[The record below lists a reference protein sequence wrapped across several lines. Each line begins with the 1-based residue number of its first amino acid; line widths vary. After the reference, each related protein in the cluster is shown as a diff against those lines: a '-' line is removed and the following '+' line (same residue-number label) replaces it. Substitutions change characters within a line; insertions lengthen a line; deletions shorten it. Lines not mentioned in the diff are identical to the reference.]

1 MNGKKVISILLFVVA
16 LAMIGSGIY
25 LMNSKKYIFET
36 AMKKVFSTITEVS
49 NETLLNEMLNSDKY
63 KITTDTKMNLLGEPF
78 ISVSGDYHI
87 SNNDIYFNLDSKVA
101 EEDFIGLEAFLDDD
115 RMYYKIKEAMETF
128 YYTDLAISDTD
139 GTSSI
144 PSFKTESLEKKEFK
158 LLVNLFR
165 DSILDDLKDNELNK
179 SSETLNLGSKEVKTT
194 KISLSISEKKFFQ
207 IIIKYLDLIGNDTS
221 AIKALQKLD
230 SEITKEYIEEIKASL
245 EEKLD
250 ASDTT
255 EILNI
260 AFYLEGFNNVRR
272 IELSLIENYEIDSE
286 ASNTYTI
293 SYDSYT
299 NSSSNKVIAFKILE
313 NDIDRLSYEGIY
325 TTDSNIDITLILNN
339 EEQITT
345 VAGTLILSDSE
356 LSLDVTASLDEEEI
370 AVINYKVT
378 RVTKD
383 KEYKMEFSFY
393 DTSQENGIVSMNTIY
408 LNEDLPTI
416 DTESATDAKEVSEE
430 EMDIVNSFVAEKIN
444 IFSNYIVEL
453 FAKLETL
460 TPETPTPNDGNL
472 LDNDLLP
479 SEGTL

>member
-1 MNGKKVISILLFVVA
+1 M
-16 LAMIGSGIY
+16 
-25 LMNSKKYIFET
+25 
-36 AMKKVFSTITEVS
+36 
-49 NETLLNEMLNSDKY
+49 
-63 KITTDTKMNLLGEPF
+63 
-78 ISVSGDYHI
+78 
-87 SNNDIYFNLDSKVA
+87 
-101 EEDFIGLEAFLDDD
+101 
-115 RMYYKIKEAMETF
+115 
-128 YYTDLAISDTD
+128 
-139 GTSSI
+139 
-144 PSFKTESLEKKEFK
+144 
-158 LLVNLFR
+158 
-165 DSILDDLKDNELNK
+165 
-179 SSETLNLGSKEVKTT
+179 
-194 KISLSISEKKFFQ
+194 
-207 IIIKYLDLIGNDTS
+207 
-221 AIKALQKLD
+221 
-230 SEITKEYIEEIKASL
+230 
-245 EEKLD
+245 
-250 ASDTT
+250 
-255 EILNI
+255 
-260 AFYLEGFNNVRR
+260 
-272 IELSLIENYEIDSE
+272 
-286 ASNTYTI
+286 
-293 SYDSYT
+293 
-299 NSSSNKVIAFKILE
+299 E

-356 LSLDVTASLDEEEI
+356 LSLDLTASLDEEEI
-370 AVINYKVT
+370 AVINYKLT

-453 FAKLETL
+453 FGKLETL